1 MGTKKTAYWKGRLS
15 VFPRPASPTALAA
28 ENSRVLLLMQPLEEF
43 LETSVRQDCFHR
55 TEGAPKVVVTPSL
68 VDKILA
74 GMARRHDLGSA
85 FAARHHV
92 MSPRRDLPFTER
104 ARIGHRIF
112 IGSIAN
118 HRNIENGGR
127 SGNRTHDRSNLQPL
141 SRRCPRLCRTSS
153 NVGGGSEIRTRDGV
167 NHTCFPGKLLVYPD
181 SLHNRSKWYAR
192 RVMLPVQALI

>member
-1 MGTKKTAYWKGRLS
+1 M
-15 VFPRPASPTALAA
+15 AA
-28 ENSRVLLLMQPLEEF
+28 ENSRVLLLMQPLEE
-43 LETSVRQDCFHR
+43 LLKPSVRQDGFHR
-55 TEGAPKVVVTPSL
+55 LERVAKLVMTPGL
-68 VDKILA
+68 VDKIFT

-85 FAARHHV
+85 LAARHHV
-92 MSPRRDLPFTER
+92 MSLRRDLPFTER

-118 HRNIENGGR
+118 HRNIENGVR

-153 NVGGGSEIRTRDGV
+153 RVGGGSEICTRDGV

-181 SLHNRSKWYAR
+181 SLHNRSNWYAR

>member
-1 MGTKKTAYWKGRLS
+1 MGTKKTAYWTWLS
-15 VFPRPASPTALAA
+15 VFSRPPSPTALAA
-28 ENSRVLLLMQPLEEF
+28 ENSRVLLPMQPLEEF
-43 LETSVRQDCFHR
+43 LKTGISHNRFHR
-55 TEGAPKVVVTPSL
+55 VERVAEFIVTPGL
-68 VDKILA
+68 VDEILT
-74 GMARRHDLGSA
+74 GMAGGDNLGSA
-85 FAARHHV
+85 LAARHHV

-118 HRNIENGGR
+118 HSNVENGGR
-127 SGNRTHDRSNLQPL
+127 SGNRTHDSSNLQPL

-153 NVGGGSEIRTRDGV
+153 NVGGGNEIRTRDGV